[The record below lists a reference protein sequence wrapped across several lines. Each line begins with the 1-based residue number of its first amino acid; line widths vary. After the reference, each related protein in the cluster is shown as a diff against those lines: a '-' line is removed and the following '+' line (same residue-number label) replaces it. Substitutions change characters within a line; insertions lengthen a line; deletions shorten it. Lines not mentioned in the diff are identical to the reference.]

1 MNINTEYNTILNKCF
16 DLVFNELKELK
27 EKNMELLK
35 SNYENDIL
43 LNGKIKELKE
53 IEKYLNLSQTSSS
66 NNNNKNTNVKTTT
79 TTITSKNVN
88 EKKEGTK
95 KK

>member
-1 MNINTEYNTILNKCF
+1 MHTICELIEETIRQRSTSDTDNKREIQPLPHY
-16 DLVFNELKELK
+16 LVIVQDRELIKNEKVN
-27 EKNMELLK
+27 EKK
-35 SNYENDIL
+35 TKTTI
-43 LNGKIKELKE
+43 
-53 IEKYLNLSQTSSS
+53 SQTSSS
-66 NNNNKNTNVKTTT
+66 NNNKNTNVKTTT